1 MAELVSIVSPCYN
14 AEAYLSRYLDAIL
27 AQTYRPL
34 ELILVNDGS
43 KDSTQKIIDAY
54 TEKLAA
60 AGIRFS
66 CIQKENQGVGSAI
79 NDGLKLTTGDY
90 LIWPDTDDIL
100 APDSIA
106 KRVAFLQAH
115 PEFGFVLSDGQT
127 CLETNLET
135 PTGYIHGIVP
145 KDGRMFSNVISGNVV
160 YTPCGYMIRMEAFL
174 EVNPN
179 KEIYPSRYGQ
189 AIQML
194 LPISRKFRCGHLK
207 EVLYTRVDR
216 VGSLSKKV
224 WTESDLAWKNRVL
237 GLSDIYTET
246 LKSIGEEAIAYIPY
260 IKFRDLR
267 TLSAI
272 TKNIGGETRKAQRK
286 TLALAR
292 GLLLKEICK
301 SLLDLLKH

>member
-1 MAELVSIVSPCYN
+1 MAQLVSIVSPCYN
-14 AEAYLSRYLDAIL
+14 GERYLSRYFDAIL
-27 AQTYRPL
+27 EQTYRPL

-43 KDSTQKIIDAY
+43 KDATQEIIDTY
-54 TEKLAA
+54 TDKLIA

-66 CIQKENQGVGSAI
+66 CIQKENQGVGAAI

-106 KRVAFLQAH
+106 KRVAFLQTH

-127 CLETNLET
+127 CLETNLEN
-135 PTGYIHGIVP
+135 PTGCIGGIVP
-145 KDGRMFSNVISGNVV
+145 KDGWMFSNVISGNVV
-160 YTPCGYMIRMEAFL
+160 YTPCGYMLRMEAFL

-189 AIQML
+189 DIQML
-194 LPISRKFRCGHLK
+194 LPISRRFRCGHLK

-216 VGSLSKKV
+216 ADSLSKKV
-224 WTESDLAWKNRVL
+224 WTESDTAWKNRVL

-272 TKNIGGETRKAQRK
+272 SKNIGGETRKAQRK

-292 GLLLKEICK
+292 RLLLKELLK
-301 SLLDLLKH
+301 SFLDLLKH